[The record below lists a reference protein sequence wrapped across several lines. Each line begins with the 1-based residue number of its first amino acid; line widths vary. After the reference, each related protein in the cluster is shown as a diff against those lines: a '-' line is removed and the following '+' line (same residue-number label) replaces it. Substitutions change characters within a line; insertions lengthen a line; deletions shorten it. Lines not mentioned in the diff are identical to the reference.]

1 MKVHG
6 ITVVDEQSNAAADGI
21 EEAIA
26 WSTVGIVSG
35 SGDEKWR
42 GIGTGTLVRW
52 KDRHIILTAAHLIAG
67 TLPEDLRFFFR
78 EDAPI
83 IRLERKA
90 LLELHGV
97 PTSVLRPF
105 KEIQMDRPVI
115 DIDLDLAALPVD
127 GRIEK
132 QYPVRFFCVEEG
144 GVTPA
149 VDHTTILMGFPH
161 DISRVTQKNE
171 RVVFTHVEWTQV
183 APAREGLEGFE
194 PREHFLAAY
203 CLTEKY
209 PDADPHGLS
218 GSAMWFRRSNT
229 PGVWHP
235 NVDIAGVQTA
245 WYRGPCL
252 LRMVRREAVESFLG
266 GQLG

>member
-1 MKVHG
+1 MEN
-6 ITVVDEQSNAAADGI
+6 EQLNAAADGI

-35 SGDEKWR
+35 SGNEKWR

-52 KDRHIILTAAHLIAG
+52 KDRHLILTAAHVVAG
-67 TLPEDLRFFFR
+67 TLPEDLRFFLR

-90 LLELHGV
+90 LLQLPGV

-105 KEIQMDRPVI
+105 KEIELDRPVI
-115 DIDLDLAALPVD
+115 DTDLDLAALPVD
-127 GRIEK
+127 IRIEK
-132 QYPVRFFCVEEG
+132 QYPVRFFCLEEG
-144 GVTPA
+144 GATPA

-161 DISRVTQKNE
+161 DISQVTQKNE

-183 APAREGLEGFE
+183 APVREGLEGFE
-194 PREHFLAAY
+194 PSKHFLAAY
-203 CLTEKY
+203 YLTETY
-209 PDADPHGLS
+209 PNADPHGLS
-218 GSAMWFRRSNT
+218 GAAMWFRSSNT
-229 PGVWHP
+229 PVVWHP
-235 NVDIAGVQTA
+235 NVEIAGVQIA
-245 WYRGPCL
+245 WYRRPCL
-252 LRMVRREAVESFLG
+252 LKMVRREAVEGFLS